1 MSFGTAEVWR
11 FSDSKSSRYV
21 INELRGWRIREAFLD
36 TSVLKEYG
44 TAEQLFLRYAH
55 PYSKALLAAVMAPD
69 PKVERKTY
77 KLTGEIPSA
86 INLPKACPLAS
97 RCAEACDKCFRE
109 EAPMVEVEAGHFV
122 KCHFAKPFSKEG
134 QE

>member
-44 TAEQLFLRYAH
+44 IAFETVKDLTVYRDHRGLF
-55 PYSKALLAAVMAPD
+55 
-69 PKVERKTY
+69 
-77 KLTGEIPSA
+77 
-86 INLPKACPLAS
+86 
-97 RCAEACDKCFRE
+97 
-109 EAPMVEVEAGHFV
+109 
-122 KCHFAKPFSKEG
+122 G
-134 QE
+134 QRSGF